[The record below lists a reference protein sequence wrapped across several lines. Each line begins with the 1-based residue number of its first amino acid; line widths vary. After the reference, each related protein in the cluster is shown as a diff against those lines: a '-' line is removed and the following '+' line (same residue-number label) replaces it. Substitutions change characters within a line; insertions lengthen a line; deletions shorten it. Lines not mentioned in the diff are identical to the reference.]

1 MNTPSTWFEND
12 DLLTKEL
19 RRFNKPL
26 NDVPKIIGYDNLNEL
41 RRGGQGIV
49 YTATQNS
56 TKRKV
61 AIKILLDGVI
71 ASHEK
76 RRRFEREIDLI
87 ATLRHAHIV
96 RVFDSGVTGDGR
108 MYYIMEYIEGC
119 GLDEWLER
127 NHVRAGSPLR
137 LDRGEL
143 SSARSASSNGTAAFK
158 PVIEMFVK
166 ICDAVQHAH
175 QRGVIHRDL
184 KPSNIRVDSDGEPH
198 VLDFGLAKAADA
210 AEETVVSAAGTFMG
224 SLPWASPEQADGE
237 ASRID
242 IRTDVYSLGVM
253 LYQLLTQTFPYPVT
267 GPTRDVLEN
276 IRTRLPRPPRE
287 INPAIDEDL
296 ATIAIKCLSK
306 EAERRYQSAGEVAR
320 DLRHVLACEPIE
332 ARRDSAW
339 YSVRRTLN
347 RYRTAAW
354 VTGGLLVA
362 SIIFAISMGL
372 LWKRAVG
379 AEVLAADRL
388 KKTEE
393 QIEKKGRMAAFLDK
407 TLRAIDPWKHPGR
420 DIGPMR
426 EMLDAAALRLAA
438 EFSDQPE
445 VEAALSDTLGW
456 DYMTLGLSEQ
466 AETLMR
472 RAVDLRRTTLGEDH
486 PETLE
491 ALNNLGNFLTE
502 KGEYAESATLFE
514 KLIQVQK
521 RTVGPEHWTTL
532 RSINNLGYS
541 LDWQGKTEEAEK
553 LYRTAFE
560 GQTRVVGPRDP
571 ERLNSLNNLAICLQ
585 SLGRYDEADP
595 LFRELIEIRT
605 ALGGPNDPETLRA
618 RMNYAQSFTKSGRA
632 AEGEKRLREIVTAME
647 SSITATHPLTI
658 TTITN
663 LAAVVAD
670 LGKLDEAAALNRKAY
685 DAQVAFAGPDHPST
699 LMKKN
704 EFITTMIQMG
714 RWNEAIPLARELRE
728 QYTRMFGASEWRTL
742 TITGNLAFALNQ
754 SGEKAEAEALWK
766 SNLELADK
774 HAGTSA
780 EPRIAASANLGALY
794 ADQSRWAEAEAAF
807 RDAIAQQVALG
818 EGEHWRTAFMRAGL
832 GRVLTE
838 THRLNE
844 AEKELTPALAKL
856 REALGEDHDKT
867 RKALQYMER
876 LREKKENGQ

>member
-1 MNTPSTWFEND
+1 MNTSSTWFESD

-19 RRFNKPL
+19 RRFHAPL
-26 NDVPKIIGYDNLNEL
+26 NAIPKIIGYDNLKEL

-49 YTATQNS
+49 YTATQSS

-61 AIKILLDGVI
+61 AVKILLDGVI

-127 NHVRAGSPLR
+127 NQAKDGLSPT
-137 LDRGEL
+137 
-143 SSARSASSNGTAAFK
+143 RSALSNGRTALK
-158 PVIEMFVK
+158 PLIDMFAK

-184 KPSNIRVDSDGEPH
+184 KPSNIRIDSEGEPH

-210 AEETVVSAAGTFMG
+210 GDETMVSAAGTFMG

-253 LYQLLTQTFPYPVT
+253 LYQMLTQTFPYPVT
-267 GPTRDVLEN
+267 GSTRDVLEN

-287 INPAIDEDL
+287 ISAAIDEDL

-306 EAERRYQSAGEVAR
+306 EPERRYQSAGDIAR
-320 DLRHVLACEPIE
+320 DLRHVLAGEPIE

-347 RYRTAAW
+347 RYRTAVW

-372 LWKRAVG
+372 LWKRAVS
-379 AEVLAADRL
+379 AEQLAADRL

-426 EMLDAAALRLAA
+426 EMLDAAATRLTA
-438 EFSDQPE
+438 EFKDQPE

-456 DYMTLGLSEQ
+456 DYMTLGLFEP
-466 AETLMR
+466 AERHFR
-472 RAVDLRRTTLGEDH
+472 RAVELRRATQGEEN
-486 PETLE
+486 PETLD
-491 ALNNLGNFLTE
+491 ALNNLGSFLTE
-502 KGEYAESATLFE
+502 KGEYAESAALFE
-514 KLIQVQK
+514 KLVEVQK
-521 RTVGPEHWTTL
+521 RTLGPEHWTTL

-541 LDWQGKTEEAEK
+541 LDWQGQTEEAEK
-553 LYRTAFE
+553 LYRTAYE
-560 GQTRVVGPRDP
+560 GLTRVAGPRDA
-571 ERLNSLNNLAICLQ
+571 ERLNALNNLAICLQ
-585 SLGRYDEADP
+585 TMGKYDEADP
-595 LFRELIEIRT
+595 LFRELIDIRT

-618 RMNYAQSFTKSGRA
+618 QMNYAQSFTKSGKS
-632 AEGEKRLREIVTAME
+632 AEGEKRLREVVAAME
-647 SSITATHPLTI
+647 SSITAKHPLTI

-670 LGKLDEAAALNRKAY
+670 LGRLDEAVALNRKAY

-714 RWNEAIPLARELRE
+714 RWDEAIPLARELRE

-754 SGEKAEAEALWK
+754 AGEKAEAETLWK

-807 RDAIAQQVALG
+807 REAIAQQIANG
-818 EGEHWRTAFMRAGL
+818 EADHWRTAFMRAGL

-838 THRLNE
+838 THRLDE

-867 RKALQYMER
+867 KKAEQYLER
-876 LREKKENGQ
+876 LREKREAGEQ

>member
-1 MNTPSTWFEND
+1 MKTPSTWFESD

-19 RRFNKPL
+19 RRFNTPL
-26 NDVPKIIGYDNLNEL
+26 SAVPKIIGYDNLTEL

-49 YTATQNS
+49 YTATQTS
-56 TKRKV
+56 TKRKI
-61 AIKILLDGVI
+61 AIKILLDGII

-119 GLDEWLER
+119 GLDEWLKTR
-127 NHVRAGSPLR
+127 DGQT
-137 LDRGEL
+137 D
-143 SSARSASSNGTAAFK
+143 SSAGLK
-158 PVIEMFVK
+158 PLIEMFVK
-166 ICDAVQHAH
+166 ICEAVQHAH

-184 KPSNIRVDSDGEPH
+184 KPSNIRVDSDREPH
-198 VLDFGLAKAADA
+198 VLDFGLAKAAGAVD
-210 AEETVVSAAGTFMG
+210 ETMVSATGTFMG

-253 LYQLLTQTFPYPVT
+253 LYQLLTGAFPYPVT
-267 GPTRDVLEN
+267 GSTRDVLDN
-276 IRTRLPRPPRE
+276 IRTRMPRPPRE
-287 INPAIDEDL
+287 INPAVDDDL
-296 ATIAIKCLSK
+296 ATIALKCLSK
-306 EAERRYQSAGEVAR
+306 EPERRYQSAGEIAG
-320 DLRHVLACEPIE
+320 DLRHVLSGEPIE

-347 RYRTAAW
+347 RYRTAVW
-354 VTGGLLVA
+354 VTGGLLALAIA
-362 SIIFAISMGL
+362 SAIGMGM
-372 LWKRAVG
+372 LWTRAVD
-379 AEVLAADRL
+379 AEKLAADRL

-426 EMLDAAALRLAA
+426 EMLDAAAIRLAA
-438 EFSDQPE
+438 EFKDQPE

-466 AETLMR
+466 AEKL
-472 RAVDLRRTTLGEDH
+472 LRHSYELRKSTQGEEH
-486 PETLE
+486 PETLDS
-491 ALNNLGNFLTE
+491 ANNLAQFLTE
-502 KGEYAESATLFE
+502 NGDYAESTALLERTLA
-514 KLIQVQK
+514 IQK
-521 RTVGPEHWTTL
+521 RTVGTEHWTTL
-532 RSINNLGYS
+532 RSMNNLGYS
-541 LDWQGKTEEAEK
+541 LDWQGKTEVAEK
-553 LYRTAFE
+553 LYRAALE
-560 GQTRVVGPRDP
+560 GLTRVAGLRDA
-571 ERLNSLNNLAICLQ
+571 ERLNALNNLAICLQ
-585 SLGRYDEADP
+585 SLGRYDDADP
-595 LFRELIEIRT
+595 LFRELIDIRT
-605 ALGGPNDPETLRA
+605 TIGGPNDPETLRA
-618 RMNYAQSFTKSGRA
+618 QMNFAQSFTKSGKA
-632 AEGEKRLREIVTAME
+632 AEGERRLRDAVAAME
-647 SSITATHPLTI
+647 AALTAKHPLTI
-658 TTITN
+658 VGISN

-670 LGKLDEAAALNRKAY
+670 LGRLDEAVALNRKAY
-685 DAQVAFAGPDHPST
+685 QAQVAFAGPDHPST

-728 QYTRMFGASEWRTL
+728 QYTRMFGAAEWRTL

-754 SGEKAEAEALWK
+754 SGDRAEAETLWK

-780 EPRIAASANLGALY
+780 EPRIAASANLGALF
-794 ADQSRWAEAEAAF
+794 ADQSRWAEAESAF

-838 THRLNE
+838 TGRLDD
-844 AEKELTPALAKL
+844 AEKELTPAMAVLIKS
-856 REALGEDHDKT
+856 LGDDHDKT
-867 RKALQYMER
+867 KKAKQYEDR
-876 LREKKENGQ
+876 LRERKAAGSR

>member
-12 DLLTKEL
+12 DLLTREL
-19 RRFNKPL
+19 RRFNAPL
-26 NDVPKIIGYDNLNEL
+26 NGVPRIVGYDNLKEL

-49 YTATQNS
+49 YTATQTS

-96 RVFDSGVTGDGR
+96 RVFDSGVTDDGR
-108 MYYIMEYIEGC
+108 MYYIMEYIEGS
-119 GLDEWLER
+119 GLDEWLDR
-127 NHVRAGSPLR
+127 IHVRAG
-137 LDRGEL
+137 L

-158 PVIEMFVK
+158 PLIEMFVK
-166 ICDAVQHAH
+166 ICEAVQHAH

-184 KPSNIRVDSDGEPH
+184 KPSNVRIDAEGEPH
-198 VLDFGLAKAADA
+198 VLDFGLAKAANATD
-210 AEETVVSAAGTFMG
+210 ETVVSEAGTFMG
-224 SLPWASPEQADGE
+224 SLPWASPEQADGD
-237 ASRID
+237 AAHVD
-242 IRTDVYSLGVM
+242 IRTDVYSLGVV
-253 LYQLLTQTFPYPVT
+253 LYQLLTLEFPYPVT

-276 IRTRLPRPPRE
+276 IRTRMPRPPRE
-287 INPAIDEDL
+287 INPAINEDL
-296 ATIAIKCLSK
+296 ATVTLKCLSK
-306 EAERRYQSAGEVAR
+306 EPERRYQSAGELAR
-320 DLRHVLACEPIE
+320 DLRHVLAGEPIE

-347 RYRTAAW
+347 RYRTAAV
-354 VTGGLLVA
+354 VTGIMLFVSTG
-362 SIIFAISMGL
+362 FAIGMAV
-372 LWKRAVG
+372 LWTRAVN
-379 AEVLAADRL
+379 AEKLAADRL

-393 QIEKKGRMAAFLDK
+393 QIEKKARMAAFLDK

-426 EMLDAAALRLAA
+426 EMLDAAATRLAA
-438 EFSDQPE
+438 EFKDQPE

-456 DYMTLGLSEQ
+456 DYMTLGLSEP
-466 AETLMR
+466 AEKL
-472 RAVDLRRTTLGEDH
+472 LRRSYELRKSTQGEEH

-491 ALNNLGNFLTE
+491 SANNLAQFLTE
-502 KGEYAESATLFE
+502 KGDYAESTALLE
-514 KLIQVQK
+514 NILAIQK

-532 RSINNLGYS
+532 RSMNNLGYS

-553 LYRTAFE
+553 LYRAAFE
-560 GQTRVVGPRDP
+560 GQTRVVGPRDA

-585 SLGRYDEADP
+585 QLGRYDEADP

-605 ALGGPNDPETLRA
+605 AIGGPSDPETLRA

-632 AEGEKRLREIVTAME
+632 AEGERRLREAADAME
-647 SSITATHPLTI
+647 AALTARHPLTI
-658 TTITN
+658 VAITN

-670 LGKLDEAAALNRKAY
+670 LGRLDEAAALNRRAY
-685 DAQVAFAGPDHPST
+685 EAQVAFAGPDHPST

-714 RWNEAIPLARELRE
+714 RWTEAIPLARELRE
-728 QYTRMFGASEWRTL
+728 QYARMFGAAEWRTL

-754 SGEKAEAEALWK
+754 TGDVAEAEALWK

-794 ADQSRWAEAEAAF
+794 ADQSRWPEAEAAF
-807 RDAIAQQVALG
+807 REAIAQQVAIG
-818 EGEHWRTAFMRAGL
+818 EAGHWRTAFMRAGL
-832 GRVLTE
+832 GRVLSE
-838 THRLNE
+838 IGRLDE
-844 AEKELTPALAKL
+844 AENELTPALAVL
-856 REALGEDHDKT
+856 RKALGDDHDKT
-867 RKALQYMER
+867 KKVRQYVER
-876 LREKKENGQ
+876 LRDKRMAVPD